1 MRLDPPRTNHDSV
14 RVSNRQ
20 SGRLFV
26 TPYMYKNLLN
36 WAFLLSLTV
45 LMAQTGFAQGTEP
58 GRIVVARVVGT
69 VTLTNK
75 ADNST
80 RAAVN
85 NEQIAAGYV
94 VTTAP
99 EASVVL
105 VFSNGSTVNL
115 RGDSQLDI
123 ETFLQD
129 PFAEDFRIAEATAE
143 PSTSTT
149 RLNLSRGELIG
160 NVKTLNS
167 AGGSSFVIQT
177 PVGAAG
183 IRGTTFRIVF
193 RPDGAGSAF
202 FALTTVEGNVVLTQG
217 GVETPVAAV
226 NSQAQE
232 ISINVE
238 VSVDAATGAVT
249 VTLPEGQTFTI
260 QAAAATTTAAVVEA
274 VQQNIQA
281 IATAA
286 FTPAGNTNAG
296 SDTSTSNPTPTEAP
310 PTAQPMPPRTT
321 TGDGV

>member
-1 MRLDPPRTNHDSV
+1 M
-14 RVSNRQ
+14 
-20 SGRLFV
+20 FV

-58 GRIVVARVVGT
+58 GRIVVARVVGA

-85 NEQIAAGYV
+85 NEQIAAGYM

-129 PFAEDFRIAEATAE
+129 PFAEDFRITEATAE